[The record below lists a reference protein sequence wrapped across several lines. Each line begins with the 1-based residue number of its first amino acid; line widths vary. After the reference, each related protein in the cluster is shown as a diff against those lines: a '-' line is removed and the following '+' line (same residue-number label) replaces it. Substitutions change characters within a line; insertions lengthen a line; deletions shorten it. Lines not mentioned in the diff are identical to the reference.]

1 MKVVPKQKESSVV
14 YIRDEI
20 KERTITDVT
29 YKAMDIQLLKKY
41 FPSIYKEVMQD
52 KKLTKR
58 TKGSKE

>member
-29 YKAMDIQLLKKY
+29 YKAMDVQLLKKY

>member
-1 MKVVPKQKESSVV
+1 MKVLPKQKESSVV

-29 YKAMDIQLLKKY
+29 YKAMDVQLLKKY

>member
-29 YKAMDIQLLKKY
+29 YKAMDVQLLKKF
-41 FPSIYKEVMQD
+41 FPSIY
-52 KKLTKR
+52 
-58 TKGSKE
+58 

>member
-1 MKVVPKQKESSVV
+1 MKVVPKQKESFVV

-29 YKAMDIQLLKKY
+29 YKAMDIQLPKKY

>member
-1 MKVVPKQKESSVV
+1 MKVVPKQKESFVV

>member
-20 KERTITDVT
+20 KEKTITDVT

>member
-41 FPSIYKEVMQD
+41 FPSIYKEVMED